1 MTNIARLQAFEPLHG
16 VGTKPS
22 WNMHHRRNPALCGP
36 LMILAIILLL
46 TITAPAQAEEPSC
59 SLSRA
64 ASDWTFTDN
73 GTVIGV
79 GPRAALGKFTLT
91 AGGNLLNGVA
101 TSSLNGVIAEETFYG
116 TYTVNSDCTGTLS
129 VQIFSGSTELF
140 AVTMN
145 MIFDKK
151 MEHMRGLF
159 TSVVT
164 PSGAS
169 LPTVIAAEGR
179 RE

>member
-1 MTNIARLQAFEPLHG
+1 
-16 VGTKPS
+16 
-22 WNMHHRRNPALCGP
+22 
-36 LMILAIILLL
+36 MILAISLLL
-46 TITAPAQAEEPSC
+46 TITGPAQAEGPPC

-64 ASDWTFTDN
+64 AADWTFTDN

-91 AGGNLLNGVA
+91 AAGNLLTGNLLNGVA
-101 TSSLNGVIAEETFYG
+101 TSSLNGVVAEEAFYG

-145 MIFDKK
+145 VIFDKK

-164 PSGAS
+164 PTGAS
-169 LPTVIAAEGR
+169 LPAVIAAEAR